1 VTTGFPPLADI
12 SEMKRDYL
20 QMLSNERDN
29 HHDEV
34 RAEGFEWCPEC
45 GEPLVWDLPASCVE
59 LDPSPNRNPVVTG
72 DCPPLTRDQLA
83 TTTPA

>member
-1 VTTGFPPLADI
+1 
-12 SEMKRDYL
+12 MKREYQ
-20 QMLSNERDN
+20 QMLSSERDS

-45 GEPLVWDLPASCVE
+45 GEPLVWELAGSCTE
-59 LDPSPNRNPVVTG
+59 TDTAANRNPIVTG

-83 TTTPA
+83 TTNPA